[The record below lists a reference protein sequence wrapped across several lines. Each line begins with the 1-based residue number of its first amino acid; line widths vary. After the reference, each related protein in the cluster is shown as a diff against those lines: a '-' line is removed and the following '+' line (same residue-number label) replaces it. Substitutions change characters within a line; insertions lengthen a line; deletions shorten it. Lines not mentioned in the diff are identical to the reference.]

1 MEKDFIYSQRGRTA
15 FEHMQLL
22 LNKGIIPMISVEKL
36 EKSKVFKQID
46 NYLTTNGFCKVY
58 VDRCQIDKYVVRPAH
73 YEYHKMENN
82 KQ

>member
-46 NYLTTNGFCKVY
+46 NYLITNGFSKVY
-58 VDRCQIDKYVVRPAH
+58 VDRCQIDKYVVCPRTL
-73 YEYHKMENN
+73 
-82 KQ
+82 